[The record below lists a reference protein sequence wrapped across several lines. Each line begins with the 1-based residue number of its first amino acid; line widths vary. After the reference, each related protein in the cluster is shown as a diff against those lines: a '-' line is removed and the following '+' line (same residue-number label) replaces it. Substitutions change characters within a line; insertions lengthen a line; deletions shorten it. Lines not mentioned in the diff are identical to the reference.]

1 MTKIKL
7 AINKQVT
14 IYCASSPKVPQVYF
28 DAAEELT
35 RYLVEAGYGIRYGGG
50 AKGLMGIVADTAL
63 KQGGKITGVIPG
75 FMIDVEWEH
84 KGVSEM
90 IHVKT
95 MHQRKEL
102 LIHNTEAVIALP
114 GGIGTLEEL
123 FEVMSWKKLGQ
134 FPHPIVLLNTN
145 GYYDP
150 LIEMSKRMVNGSFMR
165 PEHEN
170 IWKVVSEPNQVIPAI
185 LNAEPWGPQVIHFAS
200 V

>member
-1 MTKIKL
+1 M
-7 AINKQVT
+7 NKQVT
-14 IYCASSPKVPQVYF
+14 IYCASSPKVPKIYF

-35 RYLVEAGYGIRYGGG
+35 RLLVEADYGIRYGGG
-50 AKGLMGIVADTAL
+50 AKGLMGIIADTVLAC
-63 KQGGKITGVIPG
+63 GGKITGVIPR

-84 KGVSEM
+84 KGVIEM
-90 IHVKT
+90 IHVNT

-102 LIHNTEAVIALP
+102 LIENTHAVIALP

-134 FPHPIVLLNTN
+134 FPHPIILLNTN

-150 LIEMSKRMVNGSFMR
+150 LIEMSNRMVDESFMR
-165 PEHEN
+165 PEHGH
-170 IWKVVSEPNQVIPAI
+170 IWKVVSEPRDVIPTI
-185 LNAEPWGPQVIHFAS
+185 LDTELWGPQVINFAS

>member
-1 MTKIKL
+1 M
-7 AINKQVT
+7 NKQVT
-14 IYCASSPKVPQVYF
+14 IYCASSPKVPKIYF
-28 DAAEELT
+28 DSAEELT
-35 RYLVEAGYGIRYGGG
+35 RLLVEAGYGIRYGGG

-63 KQGGKITGVIPG
+63 EFGGKITGIIPR

-84 KGVSEM
+84 KGVTEM

-102 LIHNTEAVIALP
+102 LIDGTQAVIALP

-134 FPHPIVLLNTN
+134 FPHPIILLNTN
-145 GYYDP
+145 NYYDP
-150 LIEMSKRMVNGSFMR
+150 LIEMSKRMVDESFMR
-165 PEHEN
+165 SEHN
-170 IWKVVSEPNQVIPAI
+170 HLWKVVSEPSEVVPAI
-185 LNAEPWGPQVIHFAS
+185 LATNPWGPQVINFAS

>member
-1 MTKIKL
+1 MD
-7 AINKQVT
+7 KQVT
-14 IYCASSPKVPQVYF
+14 IYCASSPKVPKIYF
-28 DAAEELT
+28 DAAEALT
-35 RYLVEAGYGIRYGGG
+35 QLLIVAGYGIRYGGG
-50 AKGLMGIVADTAL
+50 AKGLMGIIADTAL
-63 KQGGKITGVIPG
+63 KYGGHITGIIPE

-84 KGVSEM
+84 KGVTEM

-102 LIHNTEAVIALP
+102 LIRETQAVIALP
-114 GGIGTLEEL
+114 GGTGTLEEL

-150 LIEMSKRMVNGSFMR
+150 LIEMSKRMVDESFMR
-165 PEHEN
+165 PEHED
-170 IWKVVSEPNQVIPAI
+170 IWKIVTEPNQVIPAI
-185 LNAEPWGPQVIHFAS
+185 LNTQPWGPQVIKFAS